1 MKSFKVNA
9 KVIKNFNDS
18 TKLVDGEPYKWEK
31 DEVIKDM
38 PRERFE
44 KLQALGYVEEDKSF
58 TSKSKE
64 EWE

>member
-1 MKSFKVNA
+1 MKNFKVNA
-9 KVIKNFNDS
+9 KVIENFNDS
-18 TKLVDGEPYKWEK
+18 TKIVDGEPYKWEK

-44 KLQALGYVEEDKSF
+44 KLQALGYVVEDKSF